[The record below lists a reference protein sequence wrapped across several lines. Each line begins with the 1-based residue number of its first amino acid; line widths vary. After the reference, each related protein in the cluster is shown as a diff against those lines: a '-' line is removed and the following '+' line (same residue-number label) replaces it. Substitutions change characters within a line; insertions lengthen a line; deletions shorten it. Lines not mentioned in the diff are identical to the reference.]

1 MFGGPTEAGS
11 RQAWPTVMRQCS
23 RGVTRRRRPY
33 GRQQREGAGMFKALV
48 NRRDHHNIDVSGI
61 VN

>member
-1 MFGGPTEAGS
+1 MFGGHVGRIAAGMAN
-11 RQAWPTVMRQCS
+11 RDAAMQQ